1 MVKVIIQTEDE
12 TIVKEGDFFFGSVI
26 SSKTDGYKAND
37 IASGNVNV
45 IDIPQIVARSIVN
58 LVKKASG
65 PDVIRQIG
73 ALYGLSDR
81 IRKAIDKE
89 VTDNMIPILSSMKDA
104 IDKLGR

>member
-12 TIVKEGDFFFGSVI
+12 TIVKEGVFFFGSVI

-45 IDIPQIVARSIVN
+45 FEIPNIMAETMVD

-73 ALYGLSDR
+73 ALYELSDR

-89 VTDNMIPILSSMKDA
+89 VTDNMSLILSSMKCD
-104 IDKLGR
+104 R

>member
-12 TIVKEGDFFFGSVI
+12 TIVREGDFSFGSVVIGEAYGFTSNNI
-26 SSKTDGYKAND
+26 SVGK
-37 IASGNVNV
+37 VNTFK
-45 IDIPQIVARSIVN
+45 IPKIVAETMVA

-73 ALYGLSDR
+73 ALYELSDR

-89 VTDNMIPILSSMKDA
+89 VIDNMSPILFGMKDA

>member
-12 TIVKEGDFFFGSVI
+12 TIVKEGDFFFGSVA
-26 SSKTDGYKAND
+26 SDETDGYKVNG
-37 IASGNVNV
+37 IAAGEVNV
-45 IDIPQIVARSIVN
+45 FKIPNIMAETMVD

-73 ALYGLSDR
+73 ALYELSDR

-89 VTDNMIPILSSMKDA
+89 VTDNMSPILSSMKDA